1 MHEFKL
7 IMNISPVSRVFMTIG
22 LAVVLTLPAYAME
35 DVTEPDELSDAVSTA
50 PAEPGSRKSVEEI
63 AREMSNPLAAF
74 FSFPVEYQYRTY
86 QGDIPGAGD
95 HSSSSFIFGATLPFR
110 QKDGKGWVFR
120 FALPFIEDQP
130 IYWADRGYAEWRIR
144 QQDPMAQGEGFWE
157 DTHGH
162 TDAVSFDLVYGG
174 VKDSGLILSYGLA
187 GILPTTSDTS
197 NGRQQLILGPE
208 VNIGKMTDRVVY
220 GALISHIIDV
230 AEKKDKGTPD
240 TTQTTIQAYFSYGLG
255 NAWQLISNPTI
266 TYDWEGD
273 SGNKLNLPL
282 GVGIAKTVSLGKMPL
297 RMAAEVQKY
306 VVSTDRFSSDWLF
319 KLTITPVISGKYT
332 RH

>member
-1 MHEFKL
+1 MRCLVSVIK
-7 IMNISPVSRVFMTIG
+7 NISLVMVM
-22 LAVVLTLPAYAME
+22 VLVLPNLGGAADSVQDTESYASVADQAAIE
-35 DVTEPDELSDAVSTA
+35 SE
-50 PAEPGSRKSVEEI
+50 KSINQI

-74 FSFPVEYQYRTY
+74 WRFDYEAQYSTF
-86 QGDIPGAGD
+86 QGSIPGAED
-95 HSSSSFIFGATLPFR
+95 QTSLSHLFQATLPFR

-120 FALPFIEDQP
+120 FELPFFPDQP

-144 QQDPMAQGEGFWE
+144 QEDPTTQEGGFWE
-157 DTHGH
+157 PTHGH

-208 VNIGKMTDRVVY
+208 VNIGKMTDWGVY

-255 NAWQLISNPTI
+255 NNWQLISNPTI

-273 SGNKLNLPL
+273 GGNKLKLPL
-282 GVGIAKTVSLGKMPL
+282 GGGIAKTTRIGKMPL
-297 RMAAEVQKY
+297 RLAGEVQY
-306 VVSTDRFSSDWLF
+306 FVASTDRFGPDWLF
-319 KLTITPVISGKYT
+319 KLTISPVIPSKYT
-332 RH
+332 RN